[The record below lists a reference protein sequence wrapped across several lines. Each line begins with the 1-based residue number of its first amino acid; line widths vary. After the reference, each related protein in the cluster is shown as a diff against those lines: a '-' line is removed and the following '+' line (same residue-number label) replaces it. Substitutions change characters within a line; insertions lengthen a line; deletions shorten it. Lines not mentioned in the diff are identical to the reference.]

1 VLRSPVRTATWSA
14 AARTTTAAASG
25 VVRRPRFARLVARR
39 GAPLAGVRSGGR
51 RRLGFDVAPDDSDVF
66 GGLVL
71 LAAGMFGAVVLVVWA
86 GAVLAIAATG
96 GGLVRPPIG
105 DVVLAARVLPT
116 TLGDPRAAWPQP
128 WRSDLPGPGAYW
140 AATVAVAAVGVV
152 AVSWAA
158 VKWPRRRW
166 GLERRRRLGVDTQ
179 ARFATSRRQITALVV
194 RRAEP
199 GRFILG
205 RSVPGGHLLA
215 TESRSGAAAG
225 RGRRSSRRADRGAVA
240 LIGPSRCGKT
250 TAVISGVLEWDGPAV
265 LSSVKNDLL
274 EATRRWRSSVGEVRV
289 YDPTGCTGAAT
300 AGWSPL
306 RDARTTFGAQR
317 AARVLVDAAPRTGRE
332 GGDDFWLAQAE
343 ILLSGLLWVAA
354 ATPGMAM
361 GDVVEWVLT
370 QDRPT
375 EETPGVVRVLL
386 EAMLRSEDDE
396 VVPHAE
402 AATKALLAVW
412 QLEDRTRSSVYAT
425 AQTVVWPWADPG
437 VARSAQ
443 TCDIDLDWL
452 LAGANT
458 AYLCA
463 PLEDQRRLAPAF
475 GGLLNDV
482 LKQAFARVA
491 ATGRPLD
498 PQLLVVVDEAGNTPL
513 RWLPELASTV
523 AGLGI
528 LLVTVWQS
536 RAQIDATY
544 REQAESIL
552 TNHLSKLFYA
562 SMSDLGGLDTV
573 ARLLG
578 QEQAATLQRST
589 DTGLGSRRGSVTQAG
604 TEVQLA
610 PAHVVRQMRPGDA
623 VLVHGTL
630 PPIHVRTR
638 PWYAERSLRARAAGG
653 VAPLRGRRGRRSRR
667 G

>member
-1 VLRSPVRTATWSA
+1 
-14 AARTTTAAASG
+14 
-25 VVRRPRFARLVARR
+25 
-39 GAPLAGVRSGGR
+39 
-51 RRLGFDVAPDDSDVF
+51 VAPDDSDVF
-66 GGLVL
+66 GALVL
-71 LAAGMFGAVVLVVWA
+71 LAAGVFGAVLVVVWA
-86 GAVLAIAATG
+86 GAVLAIATTG
-96 GGLVRPPIG
+96 GGLVRPPID
-105 DVVLAARVLPT
+105 DVVLAARLLPT

-128 WRSDLPGPGAYW
+128 WRSGLPGPGAYW
-140 AATVAVAAVGVV
+140 AATAAIAAAILAVGL
-152 AVSWAA
+152 SAA

-179 ARFATSRRQITALVV
+179 ARFATRRRQMAALLVG
-194 RRAEP
+194 RAEP

-215 TESRSGAAAG
+215 TENRSGAAAR
-225 RGRRSSRRADRGAVA
+225 RGPGSSRRADRGAVA

-274 EATRRWRSSVGEVRV
+274 EATRRWRSSIGEVRV
-289 YDPTGCTGAAT
+289 YDPTGCTGAAA

-354 ATPGMAM
+354 ITPGMAM

-386 EAMLRSEDDE
+386 EALLRSGDE
-396 VVPHAE
+396 AIVPHAE

-437 VARSAQ
+437 VAESAR

-452 LAGANT
+452 LTEANT

-475 GGLLNDV
+475 GGLLNDI

-498 PQLLVVVDEAGNTPL
+498 PQLLVVLDEAGNTPL
-513 RWLPELASTV
+513 RSLPELASTV

-638 PWYAERSLRARAAGG
+638 PWYAERSLRARAAGA
-653 VAPLRGRRGRRSRR
+653 VPPSRGRRGRRSRR